1 MSTFSQT
8 WLNFRFLL
16 VILLMTGLWAC
27 QAKKPDPASRP
38 VIDPPDRVHQQPTQ
52 RTYEVFGVHYTPID
66 SAEAFR
72 ETGIASWYGDPFHG
86 RKTASGE
93 TYNMH
98 ASTAAH
104 RTLPMGTFLKVRNL
118 ENDKEIIVRIN
129 DRGPFA
135 KDRIIDLSYHSAKK
149 IDMIQQGTVSVE
161 IIAIAVEDKD
171 LQAHVSA
178 AHADYFT
185 GDFTVQVGSYADKNR
200 AEALRK
206 QLQDLEKEVFVTQAS
221 VDGRTVYRVRVGR
234 FSTLDDA
241 RQLQTV
247 LTRNGYDNAI
257 AVSGVDK

>member
-1 MSTFSQT
+1 M
-8 WLNFRFLL
+8 
-16 VILLMTGLWAC
+16 MTSFWAC
-27 QAKKPDPASRP
+27 QSKKPDPVSRP
-38 VIDPPDRVHQQPTQ
+38 VIDPSERVHQQPTQ

-66 SAEAFR
+66 SAEAFQ
-72 ETGIASWYGDPFHG
+72 ETGIASWYGRPFHG

-93 TYNMH
+93 IYNMH

-149 IDMIQQGTVSVE
+149 IDMIQKGTVPVE
-161 IIAIAVEDKD
+161 ITAISADNKD

-185 GDFTVQVGSYADKNR
+185 GDFTVQVGSYADKTR
-200 AEALRK
+200 AEALRE
-206 QLQDLEKEVFVTQAS
+206 QLQDFGKEVFVTQAS
-221 VDGRTVYRVRVGR
+221 VNGQTVYRVRVGK

-241 RQLQTV
+241 RQLQAV
-247 LTRNGYDNAI
+247 LTQNGYGNAI